1 MHNFKNDGQMEIS
14 TFPRFFIKMLNYSI
28 LDHIYIWQYT
38 VKGSIFHLIFPK
50 IMVNDIAL
58 HFWVFGL
65 SLKIQSRSFLH
76 VYWSP
81 KIP

>member
-1 MHNFKNDGQMEIS
+1 MANLGEKPYGLVEYCHAQFAGM
-14 TFPRFFIKMLNYSI
+14 
-28 LDHIYIWQYT
+28 IYIWQNT
-38 VKGSIFHLIFPK
+38 VKGSVFHLILPK
-50 IMVNDIAL
+50 IVVNDIAL
-58 HFWVFGL
+58 HFCFFGL